1 MAEREQDLRLMLR
14 CAQLFY
20 REHLS
25 QVTIARQLRLS
36 ESKVSRLLKAAKD
49 RIVQVQIKASYLHQ
63 LELELIERFQL
74 QDAIVVMVG
83 DESYTKEL
91 LGEAAARYFE
101 RTVRNGAKITICGG
115 STLYEFVD
123 ALVPEA
129 KNIEIHALSM
139 WIPEAMCSPY
149 TLAGI
154 MCAKHRPKAVA
165 HGLQI
170 PLPIV
175 PKTTEETAS
184 LLDVQVIRD
193 IYEAAINVD
202 FTYISIGNLSLDSE
216 LALFAEYSQIDLDSV
231 KKAAVG
237 NINYQVFDEEGNVIP
252 YDWYKKTITLSAE
265 RLREMAAHPTKRVV
279 AVAGGK
285 DKIKSIRAAI
295 KGKFLDTLITDEGVA
310 RNLLEKSSEV

>member
-1 MAEREQDLRLMLR
+1 MEEREQDLRLMLR

-20 REHLS
+20 RENLS
-25 QVTIARQLRLS
+25 QVTIARKLRLS

-63 LELELIERFQL
+63 LELELMEHFQL

-101 RTVRNGAKITICGG
+101 RTVRDGAKITICGG

-123 ALVPEA
+123 ALVPEP
-129 KNIEIHALSM
+129 KKLEIHALSM
-139 WIPEAMCSPY
+139 WIPEAMSSPY

-154 MCAKHRPKAVA
+154 MCAKYRPKAIV

-175 PKTTEETAS
+175 PKTTEETTS

-193 IYEAAINVD
+193 IYDAALNVD
-202 FTYISIGNLSLDSE
+202 FTYINIGNLSLNSG
-216 LALFAEYSQIDLDSV
+216 LVLFAEYSQIDLDSV
-231 KKAAVG
+231 KKVAVG
-237 NINYQVFDEEGNVIP
+237 NINYQVFDEEGNIIP
-252 YDWYKKTITLSAE
+252 YNWYKKTIAISIE

-279 AVAGGK
+279 AVAGGR
-285 DKIKSIRAAI
+285 DKIKSIGAAI
-295 KGKFLDTLITDEGVA
+295 KGKFFDTLITDEVVA
-310 RNLLEKSSEV
+310 RNLLAKSPEV